1 MLIMRR
7 PDPTGRPSTSFL
19 VSCIWCLLG
28 AKHEGSSLWSPP
40 KKKKIKIS
48 PNRAQGR
55 CATSGWR
62 SVHIEIFFLF
72 FLHSGRH
79 NHTNKTSKI
88 DWKLKYA
95 AENLFRLF
103 WEGRGKNIPSKCP
116 TGWHQKSVIPWD
128 TCTSQTGCFQL
139 FRHVWSEGFFFGFRD
154 LGSFG
159 PSCRG
164 SRDWRGIPFFSL
176 LLLFFWSLACSSPVC
191 RFSMWTPV
199 PRRLA
204 ERKATHTHTHVQIKL
219 AAACRLKPNC
229 CTCVIFCWLR

>member
-1 MLIMRR
+1 MQLKIYSDCFGKAGGKIFPQSVRLDDIKSLWYR
-7 PDPTGRPSTSFL
+7 ETRARARQDAFSFL
-19 VSCIWCLLG
+19 DMPGQRV
-28 AKHEGSSLWSPP
+28 
-40 KKKKIKIS
+40 
-48 PNRAQGR
+48 
-55 CATSGWR
+55 
-62 SVHIEIFFLF
+62 
-72 FLHSGRH
+72 
-79 NHTNKTSKI
+79 
-88 DWKLKYA
+88 
-95 AENLFRLF
+95 
-103 WEGRGKNIPSKCP
+103 
-116 TGWHQKSVIPWD
+116 
-128 TCTSQTGCFQL
+128 
-139 FRHVWSEGFFFGFRD
+139 FFFGFRD